1 MQHDVER
8 RDTPVTDLFKSHRV
22 NLDLVEVG
30 SMKFHP
36 AVLKQMLPDIE
47 SALFFGKL
55 FSLKQHELATLLH
68 TLFKSS
74 VIEALTTEGGAHSV
88 DLQDYIVEIGY
99 EYLIQDGDVVLSPD
113 KPAAE
118 LLPQLFKDAQVE
130 VATSIKE
137 VAEKLKDVI
146 SSMPGK
152 QGQMVFESMMVMNSK
167 RPVIGDFK
175 AKVVHD
181 HHAMNLVIMDVSGSM
196 SERTVRTIVDDV
208 VGLAWEA
215 DAYLAI
221 VSNTTTVW
229 QPGEYDSDAVIKAA
243 EFSGTH
249 YETLTQLLDQDW
261 GVVVTI
267 ADYDSSRGAMEAIAR
282 CTGNIDTVLDISL
295 VNRPTYLAECVGQRA
310 REVKPL
316 LVAEGYLTN

>member
-1 MQHDVER
+1 M
-8 RDTPVTDLFKSHRV
+8 TDLFKSHRV

-30 SMKFHP
+30 TMKFHP

-55 FSLKQHELATLLH
+55 FELDQHDLGSLLR

-74 VIEALTTEGGAHSV
+74 VVEALTAEGGEHSNE
-88 DLQDYIVEIGY
+88 LQDYIVEIGY
-99 EYLIQDGDVVLSPD
+99 EYLIQDGDVVVSPD

-130 VATSIKE
+130 VASSIKE

-152 QGQMVFESMMVMNSK
+152 QGQMIFESMMVMNSK
-167 RPVIGDFK
+167 RPVIGDYK

-181 HHAMNLVIMDVSGSM
+181 HHAMNLVILDVSGSM
-196 SERTVRTIVDDV
+196 TERTVRTIVDDV

-229 QPGEYDSDAVIKAA
+229 QPGEYDSDAVVKAA

-267 ADYDSSRGAMEAIAR
+267 ADYDSSRGAQEAIAQ
-282 CTGNIDTVLDISL
+282 CVGTIDTVLDISL
-295 VNRPTYLAECVGQRA
+295 VDRPTFLAECVGQRA

-316 LVAEGYLTN
+316 LVADRYLTN